1 MMKFGT
7 QTQSLTQ
14 ATEAWENF
22 RNSQIQDGGRTP
34 YWKSFLAITR
44 LHQYMSRVIATRNV
58 ELGGII
64 AHIRRFGDKNVQFR
78 ISNMAEGRHFE
89 NHYISISQ
97 PQIVRISQNLVCRQI
112 LPQATESD
120 KNSDI
125 RKFKMADGRRI
136 DNHFLAIT
144 QLHCPIKM
152 KFGVRREN
160 HTNTKQVRWS
170 KCLITK
176 IQNSGGQ
183 HFENGYT
190 SVSELR
196 IVQIWR
202 NMLHKRKFWHSRGN
216 MTNIN
221 LKSIYKEQIYF

>member
-1 MMKFGT
+1 LIIVISPFLSRESSKYDEIWYANTKFDPGNGSVRKF
-7 QTQSLTQ
+7 QKFS
-14 ATEAWENF
+14 
-22 RNSQIQDGGRTP
+22 NSRWRTN
-34 YWKSFLAITR
+34 AI
-44 LHQYMSRVIATRNV
+44 LKIIFGYNPAPSIWSRVIATRNL

-160 HTNTKQVRWS
+160 HTNTKQVR
-170 KCLITK
+170 
-176 IQNSGGQ
+176 
-183 HFENGYT
+183 
-190 SVSELR
+190 
-196 IVQIWR
+196 
-202 NMLHKRKFWHSRGN
+202 
-216 MTNIN
+216 
-221 LKSIYKEQIYF
+221 